1 LKDTKTEQLFWL
13 FIGYIFTAV
22 MLFFVKD
29 STVIVSLSIA
39 YTTVVGVFMGVD
51 IAVMIKKTSVL
62 PPGEFK
68 PINKARYL
76 TSLVIFALLLIEG
89 FILSGLFSRNCDAIY
104 ASFGVGI
111 LVVIGGL
118 VAAVE
123 GNKIVT

>member
-1 LKDTKTEQLFWL
+1 MKDTKTEQLFWL
-13 FIGYIFTAV
+13 FVGYIFTAG

-29 STVIVSLSIA
+29 STVIVSLSVT

-76 TSLVIFALLLIEG
+76 TSLVIFAFLLIEACV
-89 FILSGLFSRNCDAIY
+89 LSGLYGWNCDAMY

-118 VAAVE
+118 VTAVE